1 MARCDTTRA
10 RSSIILTLRNRHAV
24 THENSRKRALRD
36 ITLRNINR
44 YQNHDV
50 KPQLF
55 DIFCIVVAKQSNDHI
70 KKSRAREK
78 KRKAVMQTQTRSM
91 VMREWPASAEESL
104 ISLMEKWIDSSV
116 RFRMVRNSCCETMH
130 SYGTC
135 WLVFLESRIHN

>member
-78 KRKAVMQTQTRSM
+78 KKKSGRNADANAFDGDARMTRVSRGITNLTDGKM
-91 VMREWPASAEESL
+91 DWFIRSFSNGAKFL
-104 ISLMEKWIDSSV
+104 L
-116 RFRMVRNSCCETMH
+116 RNDAFIRNMLAC
-130 SYGTC
+130 
-135 WLVFLESRIHN
+135 FSRITNP